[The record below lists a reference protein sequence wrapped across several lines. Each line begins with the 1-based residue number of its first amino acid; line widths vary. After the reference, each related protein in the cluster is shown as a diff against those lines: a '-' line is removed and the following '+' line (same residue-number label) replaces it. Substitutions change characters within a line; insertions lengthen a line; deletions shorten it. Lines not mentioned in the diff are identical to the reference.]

1 MKYTWE
7 YSDNE
12 EIWRHDLFDTIED
25 CVLDAKENYCVEPGT
40 EIAVGEVVACEIY
53 IDSTD
58 VLETLENQIYDE
70 YGEISEGWNAFNY
83 KEDKEKLESLSTKLT
98 NVVKAWLKENNNM
111 PTFYKIESI
120 IIMEVK

>member
-12 EIWRHDLFDTIED
+12 EIWRHDLFDTVED
-25 CVLDAKENYCVEPGT
+25 CVLDAKENYCVEAGT
-40 EIAVGEVVACEIY
+40 EIVVGESVPCEIY

-70 YGEISEGWNAFNY
+70 YGEVAEGWNAFNY
-83 KEDKEKLESLSTKLT
+83 KEDKEKLESLSRKLS
-98 NVVKAWLKENNNM
+98 NVIRIWLQENNNL
-111 PTFYKIESI
+111 PTFYKIDNIEVI
-120 IIMEVK
+120 EVK